1 MTVDP
6 LDAPRTTGAP
16 PNPPQRP
23 PFLRRRPRLAAV
35 LGVFALLV
43 LTAVLFLWTAD
54 WNKLRGPIARYA
66 SAQTHR
72 HIELD
77 GDLKV
82 HLLTWTPTV
91 SIGGLKVGPPAWA
104 GPEDTADIDR
114 VVVSVRLWPLLIG
127 RVVMPLVQL
136 DHPRVTLIRDRQGR
150 ESWSFGSGK
159 PSGKPFRLPPIQRFV
174 IDQGRISFT
183 DEARRL
189 RIDGMIDS
197 NERAQGPS
205 AHAFSL
211 TGRGDLNKKPF
222 EIRASGGP
230 LVNVRLDQPYPF
242 SADVR
247 AGATHVVSSGRLVR
261 PFDFGAYDAHLH
273 LTGADLADLYDL
285 TGLALP
291 NTPPYDLQADLSHTG
306 RVYALQKA
314 AGRVGGSDLEGTLK
328 VVLSAQ
334 GRPNVTADLAS
345 RVLDFKDLAPLF
357 GAPPVGA
364 SLAAAK
370 PVAKAQASALKAQQ
384 RLLPDSTL
392 ATERLRGMDATVHYR
407 AASVR
412 SAFLP
417 LRRASLELNLDH
429 GVLAVDP
436 VAFDFPQGR
445 FYAQVQLDA
454 RGPIPLTTADMRL
467 SDLSLQE
474 FIPHAGP
481 NPPLEGVLAA
491 RAKLTG
497 AGDSVHKAA
506 AASNG
511 AVTVVIPH
519 GKIRAAFAEL
529 LGVNAGKGLSLL
541 FSKSDQEA
549 DVRCAVASFSVK
561 NGVLQAQNVIFDT
574 SVVKVTGTGDIDLGP
589 ERIDLT
595 LKGDS
600 KRFRVTH
607 VFLPIVIGG
616 HLRDPKLGIRPASAI
631 VQGGVAVALA
641 AVFPPALILPF
652 VDPGLAKNADC
663 AALMGAAQT
672 APAAVKASQA
682 KGLSSPTR

>member
-1 MTVDP
+1 MQDH
-6 LDAPRTTGAP
+6 
-16 PNPPQRP
+16 RP
-23 PFLRRRPRLAAV
+23 DRRFARRATLFVRRRPRLAGA
-35 LGVFALLV
+35 LGGLVVLV
-43 LTAVLFLWTAD
+43 LAAAIFLWTAD
-54 WNKLRGPIARYA
+54 WNRLRGPIARYA

-72 HIELD
+72 HIEID

-91 SIGGLKVGPPAWA
+91 SIGGLKVGAPAWA
-104 GPEDTADIDR
+104 GPQDTADIDR
-114 VVVSVRLWPLLIG
+114 IIVSVRFWPLLTG
-127 RVVMPLVQL
+127 RLVMPLVQL
-136 DHPRVTLIRDRQGR
+136 DRPRLNLLRDRQGR
-150 ESWSFGSGK
+150 ESWSLGSGK
-159 PSGKPFRLPPIQRFV
+159 PSGKPFRLPPIERFV

-183 DEARRL
+183 DETRRL
-189 RIDGMIDS
+189 RIDGVIDS
-197 NERAQGPS
+197 NERAQGPA

-211 TGRGDLNKKPF
+211 TGEGDLNKKPF
-222 EIRASGGP
+222 ALRASGGP

-242 SADVR
+242 STDIR
-247 AGATHVVSSGRLVR
+247 AGATHVTASGRLSK

-314 AGRVGGSDLEGTLK
+314 AGRFGGSDVEGGLK
-328 VVLSAQ
+328 VVVSAQ
-334 GRPNVTADLAS
+334 GRPDVTADIAS
-345 RVLDFKDLAPLF
+345 RVLDFKDLATLF

-364 SLAAAK
+364 ALASAK
-370 PVAKAQASALKAQQ
+370 PAAKAQASALKAQQ

-412 SAFLP
+412 SVFLP

-454 RGPIPLTTADMRL
+454 RGAVPVTTADMRL
-467 SDLSLQE
+467 SDVSLQE
-474 FIPHAGP
+474 FIPHAGA

-497 AGDSVHKAA
+497 AGDSVHRAA

-511 AVTVVIPH
+511 AVTLVIPH

-529 LGVNAGKGLSLL
+529 LGVNAGKGLGLL
-541 FSKSDQEA
+541 FSKSHQEA
-549 DVRCAVASFSVK
+549 DVRCAVANFNVK

-574 SVVKVTGTGDIDLGP
+574 SVVKVTGAGNVDLGP
-589 ERIDLT
+589 ESIDLT
-595 LKGDS
+595 LKGDT
-600 KRFRVTH
+600 KRFRITH

-616 HLRDPKLGIRPASAI
+616 HLRDPKLGVKATPAI
-631 VQGGVAVALA
+631 LQGGAALA
-641 AVFPPALILPF
+641 LGAVFPPALILPF
-652 VDPGLAKNADC
+652 VDPGLARNADC
-663 AALMGAAQT
+663 AALMSAAQT
-672 APAAVKASQA
+672 APAAVKPSQA
-682 KGLSSPTR
+682 KGMSTPAR